1 MIAGHDPNGCERCD
15 APRPLDAR
23 GLCDRCAD
31 VVDRREL
38 QARVDDARERQA
50 QRDHAVAREADA
62 VAGREIRA
70 DGSGES
76 EVETREQIHSG
87 VSITAKLKRGSGTRD
102 QDEIKIKA
110 KGRNADHAAAEMD
123 QVLEHA
129 DGWSEQLRK
138 IQPAD
143 AGEEGDA

>member
-1 MIAGHDPNGCERCD
+1 MITGNRPTGCERCD
-15 APRPLDAR
+15 RCRPLDAR
-23 GLCDRCAD
+23 GLCERCAKI
-31 VVDRREL
+31 VDRRE
-38 QARVDDARERQA
+38 QQGRAQETREQQA
-50 QRDHAVAREADA
+50 QRDRAVAREAET
-62 VAGREIRA
+62 VAGREVQA

-76 EVETREQIHSG
+76 EIDTQEQIHTG

-110 KGRNADHAAAEMD
+110 KGRNATHAASEMD
-123 QVLEHA
+123 QVLENA
-129 DGWSEQLRK
+129 DEWSEQLRE